1 MDARH
6 LRACARYVEM
16 NPVRAGLAARPQDW
30 PWSSATAHL
39 AGHDDGLVA
48 VRPLLDRA
56 ADWRGVLDSALPQ
69 ADYEAIRRGERTGRP
84 LGADAFVEAL
94 EASLGRSLK
103 PQKPG
108 PKPRVADN

>member
-1 MDARH
+1 M
-6 LRACARYVEM
+6 ACARYVEM

-48 VRPLLDRA
+48 ARPLLDRA

-69 ADYEAIRRGERTGRP
+69 ADYEAIRRGERTGRR

-108 PKPRVADN
+108 PKPRVAEI